1 MSRNVIPGIGAPFF
15 MKERSLYMR
24 TVSDYFGSLVFDDRV
39 MRAKLP
45 SDVYASLKRTID
57 EGASL
62 DTHVADAV
70 ATAMRDWAVEH
81 GATHF
86 THWFQPLTGVT
97 AEKHDGFIAPSPD
110 GGVIMEFSGKELIQG
125 EPDAS
130 SFPSGGL
137 RATFE
142 ARGYTAWDP
151 TSYAFIKG
159 HTLCIPTAFCSY
171 SGEALDKK
179 TPLLRSMQAL
189 NKQAL
194 RVLKLF
200 GNEDVKCVRPCVG
213 PEQEYFLIDKAMYEK
228 RKDLVFCGRT
238 LFGAKPPKGQELDD
252 HYFGAIK
259 PRVEA
264 YMEDLNTELWKLGI
278 LAKTEHNEVAPSQ
291 HELAPIF
298 SVANIATDHN
308 QLTMEIMQK
317 VASRHG
323 LVCLLAE
330 KPFAGVNGSG
340 KHNNWSL
347 ATDTGVNLF
356 KPGETPY
363 ENAQFLLFLCAAVQA
378 VDNYQDLL
386 RLSVATAGNDHRLGA
401 NEAPPAVISIFLGDE
416 LTAVLDAIETDTP
429 YSGTEKTVLKLGV
442 HVLPKFTRDTT
453 DRNRTSPFAFTGNKF
468 EFRMVGSSDSI
479 ACANIMLNA
488 AMAETLKEFA
498 DRLEGVSDF
507 ESALHD
513 LIKETIKAHKR
524 IIFNGNGY
532 DDAWIK
538 EATEKRGLLNLRTTP
553 DALATV
559 LEKKNV
565 EMLTSLKIFSEAEIR
580 SRYEI
585 CLENYCKTVNIEGL
599 TMVDM
604 ARKEILPAVEA
615 YLGDLS
621 GTVAAKTAAVPGLA
635 CKYEKDLISRLSK
648 LADEISDAASS
659 LDTTLIRLKAIPD
672 VTDAAYVI
680 RDVVLQKMAELRVVC
695 DEAESI
701 TADKYWPFPTY
712 GDLLFGV
719 R

>member
-1 MSRNVIPGIGAPFF
+1 
-15 MKERSLYMR
+15 MR

-62 DTHVADAV
+62 DAHVADAV

-86 THWFQPLTGVT
+86 THWFQPLTGIT
-97 AEKHDGFIAPSPD
+97 AEKHESFISPSPD

-200 GNEDVKCVRPCVG
+200 GNEDVKCVHPCVG

-264 YMEDLNTELWKLGI
+264 YMEELNTELWKLGI
-278 LAKTEHNEVAPSQ
+278 YAKTEHNEVAPSQ
-291 HELAPIF
+291 HELASIYT
-298 SVANIATDHN
+298 VANVATDQN
-308 QLTMEIMQK
+308 QLIMEIMQR
-317 VASRHG
+317 VASRHD

-378 VDNYQDLL
+378 VDNYKDLL

-604 ARKEILPAVEA
+604 VRKEILPAVEA

-635 CKYEKDLISRLSK
+635 CKYEKDQISKLSK

-659 LDTTLIRLKAIPD
+659 LDTTLIRLKAILD

>member
-1 MSRNVIPGIGAPFF
+1 
-15 MKERSLYMR
+15 MR

-45 SDVYASLKRTID
+45 SDVYASLKKTID

-238 LFGAKPPKGQELDD
+238 LFGAKPSKGQELDD

-498 DRLEGVSDF
+498 DRLEGVPDF

-615 YLGDLS
+615 YLGNLS

-635 CKYEKDLISRLSK
+635 CKYEKDLISKLSK

>member
-1 MSRNVIPGIGAPFF
+1 
-15 MKERSLYMR
+15 MR

-62 DTHVADAV
+62 DAHVADAV

-86 THWFQPLTGVT
+86 THWFQPLTGIT
-97 AEKHDGFIAPSPD
+97 AEKHESFISPSPD

-200 GNEDVKCVRPCVG
+200 GNEDVKCVHPCVG

-264 YMEDLNTELWKLGI
+264 YMEELNTELWKLGI
-278 LAKTEHNEVAPSQ
+278 YAKTEHNEVAPSQ
-291 HELAPIF
+291 HELASIYT
-298 SVANIATDHN
+298 VANVATDQN
-308 QLTMEIMQK
+308 QLIMEIMQR
-317 VASRHG
+317 VASRHD

-488 AMAETLKEFA
+488 AMAETLKEFS

-615 YLGDLS
+615 YLGNLS

-635 CKYEKDLISRLSK
+635 CKYEKDQISKLSK